1 MTRLALWKMYN
12 QTNGKAAAGGGNGE
26 PILPP
31 VSLPSLPALPSELL
45 AQHAAQAAQ
54 AALQAAAAA
63 QAEKSLNQQLASERK
78 RVLEK
83 LAEDDTGATDVRMG
97 GKDGQSPPAAKE
109 ITCDDDAEV
118 GRTMSPPPPKRAR
131 GEEDDEGEVE
141 DEEVAVGDHRPRG
154 EDGLDEEDVESR
166 QRSDAE
172 ELARKAAVGLLPGA
186 NIKITS
192 RGTLDPT
199 HPKQNSFQKKYF
211 FYINVHDQSNE
222 FHLKPRF
229 MFFQETREMEVA
241 SKAPSSSAWKS
252 TGRRTRACSSRSRP
266 GTAGPCPKKRR
277 PPLISASSHSPR
289 QTSSRFVDC

>member
-12 QTNGKAAAGGGNGE
+12 QTNGKAAGGGGNGE

-54 AALQAAAAA
+54 AAQQAAAAA

-83 LAEDDTGATDVRMG
+83 LAEDDTGAADVRMG
-97 GKDGQSPPAAKE
+97 GKDGESPPAAKE

-131 GEEDDEGEVE
+131 GEEDDEGEAE
-141 DEEVAVGDHRPRG
+141 DEEVAVGDHRPRV

-199 HPKQNSFQKKYF
+199 HPKQIYFKKNISF
-211 FYINVHDQSNE
+211 I
-222 FHLKPRF
+222 
-229 MFFQETREMEVA
+229 
-241 SKAPSSSAWKS
+241 
-252 TGRRTRACSSRSRP
+252 
-266 GTAGPCPKKRR
+266 
-277 PPLISASSHSPR
+277 
-289 QTSSRFVDC
+289 